1 MIDVYT
7 VAYIIF
13 AMSGVGVVGLLT
25 LEVIDNYKEKHNDK
39 K

>member
-25 LEVIDNYKEKHNDK
+25 LEIIDNYKERKNDK
-39 K
+39 N